1 MSTGYKKKF
10 VVKTES
16 VRQALVNFIY
26 ELPLDTV
33 EFGWRVVITDHQ
45 PNRTLEQN
53 DKIHAMIRDIQRSGK
68 FVFMGRSD
76 WNEEDVK
83 RLLIDAFAEVMR
95 EQGTPLK
102 YPSRVVP
109 SLDGKRIVALLHRSR
124 EFTNREG
131 SEFISFISSYGDELG
146 VKWSM

>member
-1 MSTGYKKKF
+1 MSGYKKIF
-10 VVKTES
+10 RVQTEA
-16 VRQALVNFIY
+16 VRQNLIAFLY
-26 ELPLDTV
+26 ELPLNTV
-33 EFGWRVVITDHQ
+33 EFGWKVVITENH

-68 FVFMGRSD
+68 FQFMGRAD

-131 SEFISFISSYGDELG
+131 SDFIEWLYAYGTELG
-146 VKWSM
+146 VKWSL